1 MQESFALFV
10 LILVFFA
17 FNTTR
22 LFGIV
27 MIAYFVYRYPLAA
40 LMVSITAALV
50 AHFGM
55 KLARS
60 KQQTKGDRPRR
71 ALR

>member
-40 LMVSITAALV
+40 LMVGITAALV
-50 AHFGM
+50 AHLGM
-55 KLARS
+55 KWTRS
-60 KQQTKGDRPRR
+60 KQLPKSRR

>member
-10 LILVFFA
+10 LILAFLA

-27 MIAYFVYRYPLAA
+27 MIAYFVHQYPLAA
-40 LMVSITAALV
+40 LMVGITVALV
-50 AHFGM
+50 VHWGM
-55 KLARS
+55 WWIRS
-60 KQQTKGDRPRR
+60 KQLPKGRR

>member
-27 MIAYFVYRYPLAA
+27 MIAYFVYQYPLAA
-40 LMVSITAALV
+40 LMVGITV
-50 AHFGM
+50 AMVVHWGM
-55 KLARS
+55 KWTRS
-60 KQQTKGDRPRR
+60 KQLPKGRR